1 MGVLLMSSTSA
12 TASVHVVIVGAG
24 FGGLYAAKALSRD
37 PAFRVTV
44 IDKRNYHLFQPLL
57 YQVATGKLAPSD
69 IATPVRHVLRGR
81 PNVRVVQGAAVDLD
95 PLARQVI
102 LNGGAH
108 IDYDILIAATGV
120 KHSYFG
126 NDAWRDNAPGLKTIE
141 HALEMRQR
149 IFSAFEAAELSE
161 DAAEQARL
169 TTFVVVGAGP
179 TGVELAGAIGEL
191 AQHTLKD
198 EFHHIDTRR
207 SRIVLAEGAA
217 QVLPSYPADLAAAAA
232 RSLAQL
238 GVEVMT
244 GTLVTHI
251 DGDGVRL
258 KRPDGGE
265 EAIEARTVLW
275 AAGVRASQFG
285 QALARRVDCKLDR
298 AGKVEV
304 NADLSLPAHPE
315 IFVIG
320 DLAHYAPAGGQA
332 LPGVAP
338 VAMQEGD
345 YVARLL
351 KARQRERSLP
361 PFRYRNQGSMA
372 VIGRHAAVGDL
383 RFVHV
388 KGVVAWYLWVLVH
401 MMGLIEFGNRLVV
414 MTRWAW
420 NYLTRN
426 SGSRLITSVP
436 EARTDHADRAHRSS
450 GP

>member
-1 MGVLLMSSTSA
+1 MASTESSSP
-12 TASVHVVIVGAG
+12 SLQHVVIVGAG
-24 FGGLYAAKALSRD
+24 FGGLYAAKSLSKDRS
-37 PAFRVTV
+37 FRVTV

-69 IATPVRHVLRGR
+69 IATPIRHVLRRR
-81 PNVRVVQGAAVDLD
+81 PNVRVVQAAAIDLD
-95 PLARQVI
+95 PAARQVI
-102 LNGGAH
+102 LNGG
-108 IDYDILIAATGV
+108 IRIGYDILIAATGV

-126 NDAWRDNAPGLKTIE
+126 NDAWREDAPGLKTIE

-161 DAAEQARL
+161 DPVEQARL

-207 SRIVLAEGAA
+207 SRIILAEGAA
-217 QVLPSYPADLAAAAA
+217 QVLPSYPADLARAAQN
-232 RSLAQL
+232 SLKKL

-244 GTLVTHI
+244 RTLVTHI
-251 DGDGVRL
+251 DETGVRL
-258 KRPDGGE
+258 KDADGRE
-265 EAIEARTVLW
+265 ETVEAATVLW
-275 AAGVRASQFG
+275 AAGVRASRFG
-285 QALARRVDCKLDR
+285 QALANRVACTLDR
-298 AGKVEV
+298 AGKVQV

-320 DLAHYAPAGGQA
+320 DLAHYAPDGATP

-338 VAMQEGD
+338 AAMQAGD

-351 KARQRERSLP
+351 KARRRGRSLP
-361 PFRYRNQGSMA
+361 SFRYRNQGSMA

-383 RFVHV
+383 RFLHV
-388 KGVVAWYLWVLVH
+388 RGVFAWYLWVLVH

-436 EARTDHADRAHRSS
+436 EARTDHADRAHRS
-450 GP
+450 GN

>member
-1 MGVLLMSSTSA
+1 MASTR
-12 TASVHVVIVGAG
+12 ASPNTQHVVIVGAG

-95 PLARQVI
+95 PAARQVI
-102 LNGGAH
+102 LNGGVR

-126 NDAWRDNAPGLKTIE
+126 NDAWRENAPGLKTIE

-191 AQHTLKD
+191 ARHTLKD
-198 EFHHIDTRR
+198 EFHHIDTGR

-232 RSLAQL
+232 KSLAQL

-258 KRPDGGE
+258 KRPDGRE

-285 QALARRVDCKLDR
+285 QTLARRVDCKLDR

-320 DLAHYAPAGGQA
+320 DLSHYAPAGGQA

-351 KARQRERSLP
+351 KARQRGRALP

-414 MTRWAW
+414 QR
-420 NYLTRN
+420 
-426 SGSRLITSVP
+426 
-436 EARTDHADRAHRSS
+436 ARGPHRSC
-450 GP
+450 GPGASLRPLKRLTDRRASPVP

>member
-1 MGVLLMSSTSA
+1 MASTESSSP
-12 TASVHVVIVGAG
+12 SLQHVVIVGAG
-24 FGGLYAAKALSRD
+24 FGGLYAAKSLSKDRS
-37 PAFRVTV
+37 FRVTV

-69 IATPVRHVLRGR
+69 IATPIRHVLRRR
-81 PNVRVVQGAAVDLD
+81 PNVRVVQAAAIDLD
-95 PLARQVI
+95 PAARQVI
-102 LNGGAH
+102 LNGGTR
-108 IDYDILIAATGV
+108 IGYDILIAATGV

-126 NDAWRDNAPGLKTIE
+126 NDAWREDAPGLKTIE

-161 DAAEQARL
+161 DPLEQARL

-207 SRIVLAEGAA
+207 SRIILAEGAA
-217 QVLPSYPADLAAAAA
+217 QVLPSYPADLARAAQS
-232 RSLAQL
+232 SLKKL

-244 GTLVTHI
+244 RTLVTHI
-251 DGDGVRL
+251 DETGVRL
-258 KRPDGGE
+258 KDADGRE
-265 EAIEARTVLW
+265 ETVEAATVLW
-275 AAGVRASQFG
+275 AAGVRASRFG
-285 QALARRVDCKLDR
+285 QALANRVACTLDR
-298 AGKVEV
+298 AGKVQV

-320 DLAHYAPAGGQA
+320 DLAHYAPDGTTP

-338 VAMQEGD
+338 AAMQAGD

-351 KARQRERSLP
+351 KARRQGRSLP
-361 PFRYRNQGSMA
+361 SFRYRNQGSMA

-383 RFVHV
+383 RFLHV
-388 KGVVAWYLWVLVH
+388 RGVFAWYLWVLVH

-414 MTRWAW
+414 MARWAW

-436 EARTDHADRAHRSS
+436 EARTDHADRAHRS
-450 GP
+450 GN

>member
-1 MGVLLMSSTSA
+1 MASTASGSA
-12 TASVHVVIVGAG
+12 TPQQHVVIVGAG
-24 FGGLYAAKALSRD
+24 FGGLYAAKALSQD
-37 PAFRVTV
+37 PAFKITV

-69 IATPVRHVLRGR
+69 IATPIRHVLRRR

-95 PLARQVI
+95 PVARKVI
-102 LNGGAH
+102 LNGGTT
-108 IDYDILIAATGV
+108 IGYDILIAATGV

-126 NDAWRDNAPGLKTIE
+126 NDAWREDAPGLKTVE
-141 HALEMRQR
+141 HALEIRQR

-161 DAAEQARL
+161 DAHEQARL

-191 AQHTLKD
+191 AQHTLKN
-198 EFHHIDTRR
+198 EFQNIDTRR
-207 SRIVLAEGAA
+207 TRIVLAEGAG
-217 QVLPSYPADLAAAAA
+217 QVLPSYPADLAAAAEA
-232 RSLAQL
+232 ALKKL

-244 GTLVTHI
+244 QTLVIHI
-251 DGDGVRL
+251 DEGGVRL
-258 KRPDGGE
+258 KRPDGRE
-265 EAIEARTVLW
+265 ETVEARTVLW
-275 AAGVRASQFG
+275 AAGVQASRFG
-285 QALARRVDCKLDR
+285 QALANRVQCTLDR

-304 NADLSLPAHPE
+304 NADLSLPEHPE

-320 DLAHYAPAGGQA
+320 DLSLYKPEGGAA

-338 VAMQEGD
+338 VALQQGE

-351 KARQRERSLP
+351 KAQRQGRSLP
-361 PFRYRNQGSMA
+361 GFRYRNQGSMA

-383 RFVHV
+383 RFFHV
-388 KGVVAWYLWVLVH
+388 KGVFAWYLWVLVH

-436 EARTDHADRAHRSS
+436 EARTGHADRAHRSRD
-450 GP
+450 

>member
-1 MGVLLMSSTSA
+1 MASTESSPVSPQ
-12 TASVHVVIVGAG
+12 HIVIVGAG
-24 FGGLYAAKALSRD
+24 FGGLYAAKALSQD

-69 IATPVRHVLRGR
+69 IATPIRHVLRGR

-95 PLARQVI
+95 PVARKVI
-102 LNGGAH
+102 LNGGAE
-108 IDYDILIAATGV
+108 IGYDILLAATGV

-126 NDAWRDNAPGLKTIE
+126 NDAWREDAPGLKTVE

-149 IFSAFEAAELSE
+149 IFSAFEAAELSQ
-161 DAAEQARL
+161 DPAEQARL
-169 TTFVVVGAGP
+169 MTFVVVGGGP

-198 EFHHIDTRR
+198 EFRHIDTRR
-207 SRIVLAEGAA
+207 TRIVLAEGAP
-217 QVLPSYPADLAAAAA
+217 QVLSSYPADLAAAAE
-232 RSLAQL
+232 RSLKKL
-238 GVEVMT
+238 GVEVLT
-244 GTLVTHI
+244 RTLVTHI
-251 DGDGVRL
+251 DAEGARL
-258 KRPDGGE
+258 KMPDGTE
-265 EAIEARTVLW
+265 QVVEASTVLW
-275 AAGVRASQFG
+275 AAGVRASRFG
-285 QALARRVDCKLDR
+285 QALANRVQCTLDR

-320 DLAHYAPAGGQA
+320 DLAHYAPDGAAA

-338 VAMQEGD
+338 VAMQQGA

-351 KARQRERSLP
+351 KARQRGRSLG

-383 RFVHV
+383 RFMHV
-388 KGVVAWYLWVLVH
+388 TGITAWYLWVLVH
-401 MMGLIEFGNRLVV
+401 MMGLIEFGNRVVV

-436 EARTDHADRAHRSS
+436 EARTGHADRAHRSRD
-450 GP
+450 